1 MFVTVI
7 VLLLLTY
14 ALGLLVSQQQ
24 SYGHFLKLIQLY
36 LNNTINR
43 RRLTPH
49 IMPCYNH
56 KMAIVS

>member
-7 VLLLLTY
+7 VLLLL
-14 ALGLLVSQQQ
+14 ALLVSQQ
-24 SYGHFLKLIQLY
+24 SYGRFLKVTDSILFEY
-36 LNNTINR
+36 NTINR

-49 IMPCYNH
+49 IMPCYTY